1 MYFVVF
7 YNFLH
12 KTLCLVFI
20 LIWKMSVHL
29 IFSLTFHSCLTY
41 LTRKILFWSLNYIDL
56 YPRSVWYAGITEV
69 VCSLHALPL
78 GNSSADSF
86 KDLLLPASASSI
98 LYTSIYVYT
107 SIHKY
112 THQSYTPSSIEGGFW
127 VSKSTEKAG
136 LPCGMSQLRK
146 CAKSGSRDRHHFC
159 WRSPGARLAGIAG

>member
-41 LTRKILFWSLNYIDL
+41 LTRKISFWSLNYIDL

-98 LYTSIYVYT
+98 LYTSRA
-107 SIHKY
+107 
-112 THQSYTPSSIEGGFW
+112 PSSIEGGFW